1 MYLARTN
8 NRINEAINTAYVGGS
23 RQPPGANDGVTIGRI
38 MVNEL
43 DAARIDPL
51 LSWSVA
57 RAVGQSIDYIVS
69 RSNSLVS
76 QPLFSRSL
84 RSIRLNLYHSWQE
97 VFQQIRLLGRSQTVV
112 RSSTHISSATYTSL
126 SRTWNIPLTAC
137 RPRCRKF

>member
-1 MYLARTN
+1 MSRLIRFFADIVSPRSPETIVILRSVATFEKMYLARTN
-8 NRINEAINTAYVGGS
+8 NRINEAINTAYAGGS

-69 RSNSLVS
+69 KSSGLVS
-76 QPLFSRSL
+76 SR
-84 RSIRLNLYHSWQE
+84 
-97 VFQQIRLLGRSQTVV
+97 
-112 RSSTHISSATYTSL
+112 
-126 SRTWNIPLTAC
+126 
-137 RPRCRKF
+137 RCASFLDFG